1 MIIGVYPMK
10 EKKISEGGPTVYRSL
25 SIKPFRELKQKSFV
39 IEKDFHTWQKKNACV
54 RESVRTR
61 GMGWACDIHVE

>member
-1 MIIGVYPMK
+1 MIIGVCPMK

-39 IEKDFHTWQKKNACV
+39 IEKDFHTWQKKKK
-54 RESVRTR
+54 
-61 GMGWACDIHVE
+61 MHV